1 MSQLFLVKDT
11 AIFFVQRFGT
21 TNIGKLF
28 GPFMFLWFLM
38 MGLLG
43 CSYIIHY
50 LPILK
55 AFNPYYAIKLLA
67 SNPNWFLILGA
78 VFLCTTGAEALYSD
92 LGHCGRKN
100 ITISWLFVKV
110 MLILNYLGQGAW
122 ILSNTG
128 HIGDNVNPFYAIMPQ
143 GFLLIGVIMA
153 TGAAIIASQALI
165 SGSFTIF
172 SEAMNLDFWPS
183 LRIKYPTN
191 VKGQLYIPS
200 VNVFLYVFCVLTIII
215 FQTSSHMEA
224 AYGLSITITMLM
236 TTVLLAFYLRKKN
249 INKLLVGL
257 FVIFFV
263 SIEGCFLTA
272 NLFKFVHGGWF
283 TIMVAGIFCTIM
295 FVWYK
300 AHKIRIEHLSFQ
312 KTSDYYSILSDI
324 KEDATIP
331 KYASNLVYMNRA
343 TRKNKIEDKL
353 IYSIINKQPK
363 RADHYWLLHLERLD
377 EPNTLEYSFMP
388 LIKNTL
394 FSINIRAGF
403 RIQPCISIYLRQ
415 IIEDLTEKH
424 ELDITSGYPS
434 LKKYNV
440 AGDFKFVIIH
450 RVYYPARSDSR
461 GNNIIMNLYSIIKH
475 LGITEEMALGL
486 DTSNVVVEKV
496 PLITKNPVGTR
507 RIKRVG
513 WGNR

>member
-1 MSQLFLVKDT
+1 
-11 AIFFVQRFGT
+11 
-21 TNIGKLF
+21 
-28 GPFMFLWFLM
+28 
-38 MGLLG
+38 
-43 CSYIIHY
+43 
-50 LPILK
+50 
-55 AFNPYYAIKLLA
+55 
-67 SNPNWFLILGA
+67 
-78 VFLCTTGAEALYSD
+78 
-92 LGHCGRKN
+92 
-100 ITISWLFVKV
+100 
-110 MLILNYLGQGAW
+110 
-122 ILSNTG
+122 
-128 HIGDNVNPFYAIMPQ
+128 
-143 GFLLIGVIMA
+143 MA

-215 FQTSSHMEA
+215 FQTSSRMEA

-324 KEDATIP
+324 KEDTTIP

-388 LIKNTL
+388 LIKDTL

-496 PLITKNPVGTR
+496 PLIIKNPVGTR
-507 RIKRVG
+507 RIKRVD